1 MATTFSRISDVTVKL
16 AVSSPTAVT
25 GLGNVMII
33 AAQAQATTAAQATTT
48 GGNATTAAQATTGG
62 ATGGATV
69 DDGVI
74 ASITDSASGAV
85 FKTYPTLDVLAKD
98 FTPDTNVYKKAKTYF
113 DQENPSDRIS
123 VLTYQTGKATD
134 ALGAFWN
141 ADWTFAILAD
151 NNDTNLLQIANV
163 FEANEDHM
171 LVIQVEAASG
181 LATYGAMNYTIG
193 CVHKNDEAM
202 DAALLGRCAS
212 LTVGSITWKFKD
224 LKDITPQDVTAG
236 EKAAIDSAHGIAY
249 ITVHGKSQTSEG
261 FVLAGEYIDEIHG
274 EIWVKNNM
282 ESTLENLLQVNGKVP
297 YDAAGIAMVQGA
309 VTSVLQKATDQGI
322 VLTDKDGKGQ
332 FSVTAADRSAQSSA
346 DLSARKY
353 AGCSFTYQPSSA
365 IHTITVNGTVDSS
378 TILG

>member
-16 AVSSPTAVT
+16 AVSSQTAVT

-33 AAQAQATTAAQATTT
+33 AAQASKPST
-48 GGNATTAAQATTGG
+48 GV
-62 ATGGATV
+62 ATV
-69 DDGVI
+69 SDGLI
-74 ASITDSASGAV
+74 TSITDSTSGAV
-85 FKTYPTLDVLAKD
+85 FKTYPNLDVLGKD
-98 FTPDTNVYKKAKTYF
+98 FTSDTTVYKKAKAYF

-123 VLTYQTGKATD
+123 VLTYASGTVTK

-151 NNDTNLLQIANV
+151 NKDTNLLEIANA
-163 FEANEDHM
+163 FDANEDHM
-171 LVIQVEAASG
+171 LVIQADAVSG
-181 LATYGAMNYTIG
+181 LTPYKAMTYTIG

-224 LKDITPQDVTAG
+224 LKGITPQDVTAG
-236 EKAAIDSAHGIAY
+236 EKAAIDAAHGIAY

-261 FVLAGEYIDEIHG
+261 FVLSGEYIDEIHG

-282 ESTLENLLQVNGKVP
+282 ESKLENLLQVNGKVP

-309 VTSVLQKATDQGI
+309 VTAVLQTATDQGI

-332 FSVTAADRSAQSSA
+332 FSVTATDRSAQSSS

-353 AGCSFTYQPSSA
+353 AGCSFTYHPSAA
-365 IHTITVNGTVDSS
+365 IHTVSVNGTVDSS

>member
-1 MATTFSRISDVTVKL
+1 MATTFSRVSDVTVKL

-33 AAQAQATTAAQATTT
+33 AAQAQA
-48 GGNATTAAQATTGG
+48 ATTGNAAG
-62 ATGGATV
+62 SATGSATGGATV

-74 ASITDSASGAV
+74 TSITDSSSGAV

-98 FTPDTNVYKKAKTYF
+98 FDSSTNVYKKAKTYF

-123 VLTYQTGKATD
+123 VLTYQSGKVTD

-151 NNDTNLLQIANV
+151 NKDTNLLEIANV
-163 FEANEDHM
+163 FEANEDH
-171 LVIQVEAASG
+171 LFVIQVENASD
-181 LATYGAMNYTIG
+181 LATYKSLNYTIG

-236 EKAAIDSAHGIAY
+236 EKAAIDAAHGIAY
-249 ITVHGKSQTSEG
+249 ITVHGKNQTSEG

-274 EIWVKNNM
+274 EIWVKNTM
-282 ESTLENLLQVNGKVP
+282 ESTLENLLQVNDKVP
-297 YDAAGIAMVQGA
+297 YDAAGIAMVQG
-309 VTSVLQKATDQGI
+309 VVNSVLQTATDQGI

-332 FSVTAADRSAQSSA
+332 FSVTATDRLAQSAA

-353 AGCSFTYQPSSA
+353 AGCSFTYKPSAA
-365 IHTITVNGTVDSS
+365 IHTVEVNGTVDSS
-378 TILG
+378 TVLG

>member
-1 MATTFSRISDVTVKL
+1 MATTFSRVSDVTVKL
-16 AVSSPTAVT
+16 AVSSPAAVT

-33 AAQAQATTAAQATTT
+33 AAQATTTTTTTTTAGA
-48 GGNATTAAQATTGG
+48 ATTGN

-74 ASITDSASGAV
+74 TSITDSTSGAV

-98 FTPDTNVYKKAKTYF
+98 FDSSTNVYKKAKTYF

-123 VLTYQTGKATD
+123 VLTYQSGKATD

-141 ADWTFAILAD
+141 ADWTFAVLAD
-151 NNDTNLLQIANV
+151 NKDTNILDIANV
-163 FEANEDHM
+163 FEANEDHL
-171 LVIQVEAASG
+171 LVIQVENASD
-181 LATYGAMNYTIG
+181 LATYKSLNYTIG

-224 LKDITPQDVTAG
+224 LKDITPQNVTAG
-236 EKAAIDSAHGIAY
+236 EKAAIDAAHGIAY
-249 ITVHGKSQTSEG
+249 ITVHGKNQTSEG

-274 EIWVKNNM
+274 EIWVKNTM
-282 ESTLENLLQVNGKVP
+282 ESTLENLLQVNDKVP

-309 VTSVLQKATDQGI
+309 VNAVLQTATDQGI

-332 FSVTAADRSAQSSA
+332 FSVAATDRLAQSAA

-353 AGCSFTYQPSSA
+353 AGCSFTYKPSAA
-365 IHTITVNGTVDSS
+365 IHTVEVNGTVDSS